1 MVPAVQEV
9 IGGVMHVSLATTILA
24 PICARGI
31 DPIIDDLRQDER
43 VVGFS
48 AICGPDQRLNR
59 SLPREA
65 SGDEPRGRLAEMVR
79 RQLSVDPATSIPRIA
94 MAAFGATAEMAKV
107 GNPP

>member
-1 MVPAVQEV
+1 
-9 IGGVMHVSLATTILA
+9 MHVSLATTILA

-59 SLPREA
+59 SLPRE
-65 SGDEPRGRLAEMVR
+65 PRGRLAEMVR